1 MASAGHRPN
10 GFYIKLPKSSK
21 LKYIFKVH
29 FKIHFWMLI
38 RGRYVNEIHR
48 SKAILW
54 RGDTSKKYAEEAS
67 DTLSRERH
75 TSTCDQLE

>member
-1 MASAGHRPN
+1 
-10 GFYIKLPKSSK
+10 
-21 LKYIFKVH
+21 
-29 FKIHFWMLI
+29 MLI

-48 SKAILW
+48 LKAILW